1 MSAVHKKIDHMIEL
15 QSRAEEKFLAEYKKG
30 SYTMEK
36 PFVIENPYLI
46 APLTALILFETES
59 EEMISITVK
68 GKEEAGDF
76 HFTTKKE
83 KHHVIPVYGLSADT
97 ENTVLLADESGRKSQ
112 VAIVTGP
119 LPKLV
124 KRPTYV
130 KENGP
135 YMAEQLMFV
144 SPTSDALIAGY
155 DYRGDCRW
163 YCSLNIVFAIHR
175 LANGNILIG
184 TERLVAPPY
193 NTSGLYEMSLTGK
206 IYTEYRIPGSYHHD
220 HAELENGNLIALTQ
234 DMASGSVEDVAV
246 LLDRKSGDMI
256 RTWDLKDI
264 LPMGAGAVS
273 RKQNGYDWFHNN
285 AVWYDEKTNSLSLSG
300 RNEDAVVNI
309 DFDSGEINWILGD
322 PECWPEEFAEKYFFK
337 PVDENLEWC
346 YGQHSCQILPNGDIM
361 VFDNG
366 CWRKKSDP
374 EWYPEGERYSRGV
387 RYEIDRKNMTIRQKW
402 QYGKERGEEV
412 FSPNISNIDYYG
424 EGHYLVHFGSN
435 GHVNGKV
442 CTRTPMA
449 HLGEGEVV
457 FNSVSV
463 ELLNDEVM
471 YELHLPASYFRA
483 KKLPP
488 YCEEET
494 LTFGPG
500 KQLGHLGVTEEFGTE
515 PPAEEGGEAP
525 DAYGIEI
532 REENDRFI
540 LHGRFE
546 NGQIVMVILENGEE
560 RHKYFVPTTK
570 HAFSSICVGTF
581 IEHDERIVN
590 YPINKEGLNGTY
602 RVKVLVDEKI
612 YETGI
617 SVECRESV

>member
-1 MSAVHKKIDHMIEL
+1 MSAVNKKIEHIIES
-15 QSRAEEKFLAEYKKG
+15 QFKAEETFLAEYRKG
-30 SYTMEK
+30 TYTFEQ
-36 PFVIENPYLI
+36 PFAVENPYLI
-46 APLTALILFETES
+46 SPLTALILFETEK
-59 EEMISITVK
+59 EEAITVTVK
-68 GKEEAGDF
+68 GTEAYGDF

-83 KHHVIPVYGLSADT
+83 RSHTIPVYGLYADAD
-97 ENTVLLADESGRKSQ
+97 NTVILSDESGAESSVIIRTK
-112 VAIVTGP
+112 P
-119 LPKLV
+119 LPELV
-124 KRPTYV
+124 KRPAYV

-135 YMAEQLMFV
+135 HMAEQLMFL

-193 NTSGLYEMSLTGK
+193 NTSGLYEMSLIGK

-220 HAELENGNLIALTQ
+220 HAELPNGDIIALTQ
-234 DMASGSVEDVAV
+234 DLGSGSVEDVVV
-246 LLDRKSGDMI
+246 LLDRRTGNVKK
-256 RTWDLKDI
+256 TWDLKDV

-273 RKQNGYDWFHNN
+273 RNQNGYDWFHNN

-300 RNEDAVVNI
+300 RNEDAVVNL
-309 DFDSGEINWILGD
+309 DFETGKINWILGD
-322 PECWPEEFAEKYFFK
+322 PECWPKEMTDRYFFRTD
-337 PVDENLEWC
+337 DETLEWC
-346 YGQHSCQILPNGDIM
+346 YGQHACQILPDGDIM
-361 VFDNG
+361 LFDNG

-387 RYEIDRKNMTIRQKW
+387 RYEIDTAQMTIRQKW

-424 EGHYLVHFGSN
+424 EGRYLVHFGSN

-449 HLGEGEVV
+449 HLAEGEVT

-463 ELLNDEVM
+463 ELVDDEVM
-471 YELHLPASYFRA
+471 YELRLPASYFRA
-483 KKLPP
+483 KKLPL

-494 LTFGPG
+494 LVFGSG
-500 KQLGHLGVTEEFGTE
+500 KQMGRLGVTEEFETE
-515 PPAEEGGEAP
+515 VPAECGGEIP
-525 DAYGIEI
+525 DSLCLEI

-540 LHGRFE
+540 LHGKFE
-546 NGQIVMVILENGEE
+546 NGQIVMVLLENGGEHH
-560 RHKYFVPTTK
+560 RYFVPTTK

-581 IEHDERIVN
+581 IEHDERIVSH
-590 YPINKEGLNGTY
+590 PINKEGLKGRY
-602 RVKVLVDEKI
+602 EVKVLVDDKI

-617 SVECRESV
+617 SVEC